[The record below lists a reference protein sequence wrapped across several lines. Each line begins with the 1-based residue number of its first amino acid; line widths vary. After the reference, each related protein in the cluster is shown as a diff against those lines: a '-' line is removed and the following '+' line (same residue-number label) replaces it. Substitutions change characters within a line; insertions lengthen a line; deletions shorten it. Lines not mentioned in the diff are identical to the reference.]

1 MEVNDNETETHQ
13 FEEDGELIQ
22 MEINDGGAA
31 AAEFAS
37 ESSGSESDS
46 DEELDQNPSRDEQT
60 EDTEAQT
67 SDGNSDSEMRQ
78 EPGTSATDKSGV
90 KEKWPIKVKSQ
101 RKSVEE
107 KLDNLNNTLEVMKEF
122 FLNSGMVGQPSTSQ
136 EKPKRNQ
143 GGGDRGNMTCI
154 PTNSDTTIY
163 NNVLNQVGEDESE
176 DVDPE
181 ITFKQTEISGNDNR
195 LRESSSSEDRIDT
208 SDELMDVD
216 VDVHDKFI
224 ADCEMEANQKR
235 SLQAEANR

>member
-1 MEVNDNETETHQ
+1 
-13 FEEDGELIQ
+13 
-22 MEINDGGAA
+22 
-31 AAEFAS
+31 
-37 ESSGSESDS
+37 
-46 DEELDQNPSRDEQT
+46 
-60 EDTEAQT
+60 
-67 SDGNSDSEMRQ
+67 
-78 EPGTSATDKSGV
+78 
-90 KEKWPIKVKSQ
+90 
-101 RKSVEE
+101 
-107 KLDNLNNTLEVMKEF
+107 
-122 FLNSGMVGQPSTSQ
+122 MVGQPSTSQ

-163 NNVLNQVGEDESE
+163 NNALNQVGEDESE

-224 ADCEMEANQKR
+224 ADCEMEANRKR
-235 SLQAEANR
+235 SLQVEANR